1 MTAAPPLSK
10 AEIDRQIDD
19 FYQRSKALNGELVWE
34 RRPWNTVATEDAIR
48 HYAFGTADDHPLYL
62 DADYAAATGHG
73 GLIAPPTFLISVLY
87 PMLHGAPMKGP
98 FASLVGG
105 VGFEWFQPIRLG
117 DRLRPEPRQKACFE
131 KLGTGP
137 SGKKDRR
144 MIFIVAE
151 VNYYNQDD
159 ALVATATSPCIMA
172 EQQGETLQLDRPV
185 YRYCEDEIAALEAA
199 YKAETRH
206 RGVRY
211 WDDVA
216 VGDDLPPIVRGPLTT
231 GDLVNWN
238 AAIGPSYRSS
248 HLAYLDLLNTPHL
261 SVRNPATNFPTKSS
275 QQHEDPNLAAGR
287 GMPGPFD
294 HGVMRFAMVAPL
306 ITNWMGDAGFLQ
318 KLYTKVAKPGIYG
331 DAHTYRATVTAKSDD
346 GGVAIAITGTNQLGE
361 TSTSGEAEIMLTRR

>member
-19 FYQRSKALNGELVWE
+19 FYQKSKALDGELVWE
-34 RRPWNTVATEDAIR
+34 RRPWNTVASEDAIR
-48 HYAFGTADDHPLYL
+48 HYAFGTADANPRYL
-62 DADYAAATGHG
+62 DADYAAGTPDG
-73 GLIAPPTFLISVLY
+73 GLTAPPTFLISVLY

-105 VGFEWFQPIRLG
+105 VGFEWFLPIRLG

-185 YRYCEDEIAALEAA
+185 HRYSDAQIAALEEMFR
-199 YKAETRH
+199 AETRH
-206 RGVRY
+206 QGIRY

-216 VGDDLPPIVRGPLTT
+216 VGDSLGPIARGPLTS

-261 SVRNPATNFPTKSS
+261 SVRNPVTNFPTKSS
-275 QQHEDPNLAAGR
+275 QQHEDANLAAGR

-306 ITNWMGDAGFLQ
+306 ITDWMGDGGFLN
-318 KLYTKVAKPGIYG
+318 KLYTRVAKPSIYG
-331 DAHTYRATVTAKSDD
+331 DTQTFSATVTDKRDD
-346 GGVAIAITGTNQLGE
+346 GQVSIAISGTNQLGE
-361 TSTSGEAEIMLTRR
+361 TSTSGEATVTLPRR